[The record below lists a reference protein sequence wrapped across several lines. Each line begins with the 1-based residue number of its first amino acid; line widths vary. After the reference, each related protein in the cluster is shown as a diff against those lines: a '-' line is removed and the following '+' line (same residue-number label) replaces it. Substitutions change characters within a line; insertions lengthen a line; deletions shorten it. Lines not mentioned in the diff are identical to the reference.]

1 MNKETR
7 GNCLPCRLRK
17 CLVVGMDPQM
27 IRCPPK
33 QRTTTAAPI
42 AKANEVIL
50 PMVRCS
56 SAGSLLHSHL
66 LSPASAAQ
74 PPPQRPIHAHHR
86 PVEPPLQHHP
96 HLRRAQRRRSR
107 SLHSRRQGLTTAQAS
122 HQVHRHSQ
130 SHQRASQ
137 SHRPTH
143 ATLVAFPSA
152 IGQRS
157 AGRRHAQ
164 RVSHGRHERVP
175 RRSRGRRV
183 S

>member
-1 MNKETR
+1 MNPLLIRSARQAETIYESFSR
-7 GNCLPCRLRK
+7 SNATIVK
-17 CLVVGMDPQM
+17 D
-27 IRCPPK
+27 I
-33 QRTTTAAPI
+33 T
-42 AKANEVIL
+42 L
-50 PMVRCS
+50 PMVGCS
-56 SAGSLLHSHL
+56 SLILLL
-66 LSPASAAQ
+66 LRSFVLASAAQ
-74 PPPQRPIHAHHR
+74 PPPQRPVHAHHR
-86 PVEPPLQHHP
+86 PVEPPLQHHS
-96 HLRRAQRRRSR
+96 HLRRAQRRRPR

-143 ATLVAFPSA
+143 ATLVAFPST

-183 S
+183 FVIRRT